1 MTLIDVAFA
10 LSMVVMIIFVPLFFA
25 EWAEKHTQ
33 SYALEIFAHFGM
45 PALLWC
51 VMLVLY
57 ELLRKNGVVG

>member
-1 MTLIDVAFA
+1 MTLIDIAFA
-10 LSMVVMIIFVPLFFA
+10 LSTVVMIIFVSLFFA
-25 EWAEKHTQ
+25 EWVEMHTQ

-45 PALLWC
+45 PMLLWC

>member
-1 MTLIDVAFA
+1 MTLVDIAFA
-10 LSMVVMIIFVPLFFA
+10 LSTVVMIIFVPLFFA
-25 EWAEKHTQ
+25 EWVEKHTQ
-33 SYALEIFAHFGM
+33 SYALEAFAHFGM

>member
-33 SYALEIFAHFGM
+33 SYAMKLFAHFGM

-51 VMLVLY
+51 GMLILY
-57 ELLRKNGVVG
+57 AALQQKGLLR